1 MPKLKKSS
9 GKVADMFTQEDYF
22 RMGAEYDALSQQIKE
37 LDKRKKDLSSKIK
50 DGAIKFGVID
60 DKGSS
65 YLENE
70 QFILGNVAKKS
81 LSFDED
87 KGVEML
93 ESMGLGDIVDV
104 VTTKTINGD
113 KLDKAVRE
121 GRISLNDVESFTIE
135 KVTYSVS
142 VKAREEMP
150 EVEQTTVKMA
160 ARRRG

>member
-9 GKVADMFTQEDYF
+9 GKVTDMFTQEDYF

-150 EVEQTTVKMA
+150 EAEQTTVKMA